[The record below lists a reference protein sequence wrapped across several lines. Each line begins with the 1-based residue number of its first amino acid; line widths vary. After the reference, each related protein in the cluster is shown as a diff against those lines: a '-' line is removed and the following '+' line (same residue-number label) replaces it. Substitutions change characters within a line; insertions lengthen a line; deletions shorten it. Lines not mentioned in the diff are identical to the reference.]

1 MAQPRDSNS
10 GHAVRGCADASKYF
24 QPRIDVG
31 LPFSPEVT

>member
-24 QPRIDVG
+24 QPRINAGVT
-31 LPFSPEVT
+31 LSPEVT